1 MDKEISVR
9 EANQTLSKCLEQVEA
24 GETFIIT
31 KRGRA
36 IARLSPVQ
44 TGKRA
49 LTPKQQAALERTRQR
64 MEKGLLRLGGKM
76 PSRDEIYDEMISEKS
91 PGFHED

>member
-9 EANQTLSKCLEQVEA
+9 EANQTLSKCLEAVES
-24 GETFIIT
+24 GESFIIT
-31 KRGRA
+31 KRGRP
-36 IARLSPVQ
+36 IARLSPI
-44 TGKRA
+44 GGRRK

-76 PSRDEIYDEMISEKS
+76 SSRGELYDEMISEKS
-91 PGFHED
+91 SGFHED

>member
-1 MDKEISVR
+1 MEKEISVR

-31 KRGRA
+31 KRGRP
-36 IARLSPVQ
+36 IARLSPIS
-44 TGKRA
+44 GKRK
-49 LTPKQQAALERTRQR
+49 LTPEQQAAVERTRAR
-64 MEKGLLRLGGKM
+64 MEKGLLRIGGRM
-76 PSRDEIYDEMISEKS
+76 PTRDEIYDEMISEKS